1 MAKVSISEAARLAG
15 ISRQHLYKRY
25 ITPGLLTVEKDGD
38 SSPMIDTSELL
49 RVFGELKGDGQQVAA
64 HSGDVALT
72 AELVALRRLL
82 ADRDDQ
88 LMEAREREA
97 WMKRLVGEVTGALRL
112 LEHRP
117 DQAGQI
123 KKARETIG
131 RYKEALDAER
141 SKGFWARLFNQ

>member
-1 MAKVSISEAARLAG
+1 
-15 ISRQHLYKRY
+15 
-25 ITPGLLTVEKDGD
+25 
-38 SSPMIDTSELL
+38 MIDTSELL